1 MHTNVTRALI
11 VYESM
16 FGGTRRIADA
26 IAEGLSASADCTV
39 VEVAHAPSVIGHDLD
54 LLVIGAPTHA
64 FGLSTPA
71 TRREAEA
78 EISGPVISREQ
89 GVREWLAGLIV
100 LTPMIRT
107 AAFDTR
113 VKQRWVPGSAA
124 HRIARAANHKGLTPV
139 AAPMSFR
146 VEGKTGPLL
155 AGELDRAREWGHAL
169 GADLTAATAGSIR

>member
-1 MHTNVTRALI
+1 MKPNRALI

-16 FGGTRRIADA
+16 FGGTRRIAEA
-26 IAEGLSASADCTV
+26 IAQGLSTSADCTV
-39 VEVAHAPSVIGHDLD
+39 VEVGHAPSVIGHDVD

-64 FGLSTPA
+64 FGLSTPD
-71 TRREAEA
+71 TRREAETL
-78 EISGPVISREQ
+78 GKVISREL

-124 HRIARAANHKGLTPV
+124 HRIEHAERHKGLTSC
-139 AAPMSFR
+139 AEPMSFR

-155 AGELDRAREWGHAL
+155 AGELDRAREWGEVL
-169 GADLTAATAGSIR
+169 GLELTAVAAGRTP